1 MVDTPTPIHPK
12 NDLGP
17 IHDNGEVSIRI
28 SKTDGLWY
36 VSLTLEGHLIGLQSS
51 TTWDQCADQIQC
63 FVNNFVLTEEEYA
76 NKTGRQAPEEG
87 GGA

>member
-1 MVDTPTPIHPK
+1 MVDTPTPIPPK

-17 IHDNGEVSIRI
+17 ISDNGEVSIRI

-51 TTWDQCADQIQC
+51 TKWDECADQVQR
-63 FVNNFVLTEEEYA
+63 FVNNFVLTEEEYVNGA
-76 NKTGRQAPEEG
+76 DRQAPEEG

>member
-1 MVDTPTPIHPK
+1 VVDTPTPIPPK

-17 IHDNGEVSIRI
+17 ISDNGEVSIRI

-51 TTWDQCADQIQC
+51 TKWDECADQVQR
-63 FVNNFVLTEEEYA
+63 FVNNFVLTEEEYVNGA
-76 NKTGRQAPEEG
+76 DRQAPEEG

>member
-1 MVDTPTPIHPK
+1 MVDTRTPLPPK

-17 IHDNGEVSIRI
+17 IHDDGEVSIRI

-36 VSLTLEGHLIGLQSS
+36 VSLTLQGHLIGLQSS
-51 TTWDQCADQIQC
+51 TTWDQCADQIQR

-87 GGA
+87 RGA

>member
-1 MVDTPTPIHPK
+1 MVDTRTPIPPK

-17 IHDNGEVSIRI
+17 IHDDGEVSIRI

-51 TTWDQCADQIQC
+51 TTWDQCADQIQR

>member
-1 MVDTPTPIHPK
+1 MVDTPTPIPPK

-51 TTWDQCADQIQC
+51 TTWDQCADQIQR